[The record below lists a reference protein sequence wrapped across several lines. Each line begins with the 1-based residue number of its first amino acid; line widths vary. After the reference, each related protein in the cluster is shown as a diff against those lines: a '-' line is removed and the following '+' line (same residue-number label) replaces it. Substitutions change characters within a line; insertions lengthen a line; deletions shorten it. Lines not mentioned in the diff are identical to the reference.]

1 MPQLLRGLHRPG
13 QPAVL
18 QPPSNP
24 LSFGS
29 PGRPATLLA
38 LAELDYGGLA
48 AVVVLLYDEAALR
61 LQKSRWFR
69 VWNPG
74 PSLASSCRG
83 CFEGIVPDLS
93 APGGSEPAV
102 RGNAES
108 STPPSCSRSHTPLRP
123 LSLPC
128 SSAGI
133 RTVPSPGAQSELCE
147 SDFASINTAD
157 TTRVWTPLPCIHLFE
172 VDTAAEIRTAGVQ
185 HHAVHLRAQ
194 PADGRG

>member
-1 MPQLLRGLHRPG
+1 MRAHICACQ
-13 QPAVL
+13 
-18 QPPSNP
+18 
-24 LSFGS
+24 
-29 PGRPATLLA
+29 
-38 LAELDYGGLA
+38 
-48 AVVVLLYDEAALR
+48 
-61 LQKSRWFR
+61 
-69 VWNPG
+69 
-74 PSLASSCRG
+74 
-83 CFEGIVPDLS
+83 LS